1 MFPCMKMYIVFLNF
15 LCFSPFYSLKEKQKI
30 KSYDIK
36 NCYLLSPIM
45 KIEIIK
51 PTQSKSKS
59 SLVLPNTIN
68 QSFYV
73 TMYYNVLKK
82 RIGIKNWDQFSAQV
96 LSPYIKQSNIAF
108 FFDEKR
114 YFDPWQYRGKY
125 PRLSHG
131 RPGFNSPAGRSS
143 FFWKLLDYKDL
154 QCTEEFRGYNKI
166 LSSFS
171 KP

>member
-1 MFPCMKMYIVFLNF
+1 MYIVFLNF

-82 RIGIKNWDQFSAQV
+82 RIGIKNWDQFSAQL

-108 FFDEKR
+108 FLMKR
-114 YFDPWQYRGKY
+114 GILILDSIEVSIPACHAGDRGSI
-125 PRLSHG
+125 PRRGGVLFFENCWTIKICSVLKNLEVTTKSCLLSQNH
-131 RPGFNSPAGRSS
+131 S
-143 FFWKLLDYKDL
+143 L
-154 QCTEEFRGYNKI
+154 
-166 LSSFS
+166 
-171 KP
+171 

>member
-1 MFPCMKMYIVFLNF
+1 MFFPFLLLERKAKNQIIWHQK
-15 LCFSPFYSLKEKQKI
+15 LLSIITNYEKKYANPI
-30 KSYDIK
+30 KIK
-36 NCYLLSPIM
+36 NCRL
-45 KIEIIK
+45 
-51 PTQSKSKS
+51 KS

-82 RIGIKNWDQFSAQV
+82 IGIKNWDQFSAQV

-108 FFDEKR
+108 FDEKR

-125 PRLSHG
+125 PRLSRG